1 MKCKQKENSWH
12 LNVLE
17 NPPVNIIHVLL
28 IPHSIFH
35 NTIFLNEKHENCA
48 KKIVRKIENL

>member
-17 NPPVNIIHVLL
+17 NPSVNIIHVLL
-28 IPHSIFH
+28 IPHAFYF
-35 NTIFLNEKHENCA
+35 NTIFSK
-48 KKIVRKIENL
+48 RKT